1 MTAPFSPFLS
11 EITFKEI
18 KDILQI
24 RDLSVHLIQMPK
36 EISKVETDIMKD
48 MKIAMDIINIGR
60 KIRTKE
66 KISFKRPIKEL
77 VIISPNI
84 ESISEEISEIIY
96 QELNIIDMHK
106 RNENKYMKYRIIPN
120 YKKAGK
126 AK

>member
-18 KDILQI
+18 KDRLQI
-24 RDLSVHLIQMPK
+24 SDLSVHIIQMPK

-84 ESISEEISEIIY
+84 ESISEEISKILKIF
-96 QELNIIDMHK
+96 
-106 RNENKYMKYRIIPN
+106 
-120 YKKAGK
+120 
-126 AK
+126 